1 VIKKYFSDLSFD
13 HHSLFLK
20 VSASDLATSL

>member
-13 HHSLFLK
+13 HHSLFL
-20 VSASDLATSL
+20 